1 MVRLGLATAIGV
13 IGAGIVHIVT
23 LLLIPAVSDL
33 DTWGRLAEFGDLNAF
48 HRIERVS
55 ETAAS
60 FRALDPTLEVT
71 ACRFDLADG
80 AVNVRSDGTASF
92 WSLSV
97 YNRRGESIF
106 SINDRTAL
114 DGALKTVI
122 ATPRQLI
129 DLRKS
134 LAPEVDTSIVAE
146 VDIDEGF
153 VVLRAFV
160 ENESVR
166 PLVDDFLEGASCDL
180 L

>member
-134 LAPEVDTSIVAE
+134 S
-146 VDIDEGF
+146 
-153 VVLRAFV
+153 RAG
-160 ENESVR
+160 S
-166 PLVDDFLEGASCDL
+166 
-180 L
+180 

>member
-1 MVRLGLATAIGV
+1 MVRLGYAAAIGI

-33 DTWGRLAEFGDLNAF
+33 DTWARLANFGDLNTF

-60 FRALDPTLEVT
+60 FRALDPMLEVT

-80 AVNVRSDGTASF
+80 AVHVRSDGTASF

-106 SINDRTAL
+106 SINDRTAIESLL
-114 DGALKTVI
+114 DTVI

-134 LAPEVDTSIVAE
+134 LAPEVDASIVAE
-146 VDIDEGF
+146 ADIEEGF

-160 ENESVR
+160 EDESVR
-166 PLVDDFLEGASCDL
+166 PLVDGFLESASCDL